1 MKVLD
6 VNSFQDGISATIKS
20 IDKHN
25 DEIKKLAESLHSF
38 LSLGDSFKGNGP
50 DAIRAFYQECH
61 IPFLLFYER
70 TLVEYRRT
78 LKTMSDAIRSV
89 EPEKKG
95 FIRESFLEQDL
106 IEGLNKIQDTT
117 IGLTDEV
124 NKVLSHI
131 QDITSIN
138 PLNDDKVIDG
148 IQSTKKRVKK
158 ITEELNEMDQEQ
170 LKELEGIEQNIA
182 ALKKYAQEMKG
193 MFSSNKMSVSDF
205 NIQQLQEMKSY
216 NKLQD
221 MISEKDWTAL
231 PVGNTGILLDVTV
244 PISSAGSLFGSVT
257 DGVAMFQTAY
267 AVVRNDFSIKLVGDK
282 YLIHG
287 GEKIGLKTNSLKIFD
302 KKYIDSQIKLG
313 NLTNIAEHIKP
324 AVAIKESIKNK
335 IGVAGIVVTTAENI
349 YINIQNHEPVTK
361 IVGDAVVD
369 TGVGVVTL
377 AGGAAV
383 SALSVSF
390 GASIL
395 LAAGIGT
402 GGTVGISYA
411 LDGLKFGKD
420 EESIS
425 DKLKVEVEKGI
436 DTAIGWF
443 EKKNE
448 ND

>member
-20 IDKHN
+20 IDNHN

-78 LKTMSDAIRSV
+78 LKSMSDAIRSV

-95 FIRESFLEQDL
+95 FIRESFLEQEL
-106 IEGLNKIQDTT
+106 IEGLNKMQDTT

-148 IQSTKKRVKK
+148 IQSTKKRVEK

-170 LKELEGIEQNIA
+170 LKELESVEQNIA
-182 ALKKYAQEMKG
+182 ALKKYAHEMKG

-231 PVGNTGILLDVTV
+231 EVLDTGILFDATA
-244 PISSAGSLFGSVT
+244 PISSAGSTFGTIT
-257 DGVAMFQTAY
+257 DSLAISETAY
-267 AVVRNDFSIKLVGDK
+267 AVIRKGS
-282 YLIHG
+282 
-287 GEKIGLKTNSLKIFD
+287 KISK
-302 KKYIDSQIKLG
+302 IDSNGYYNVTAGRGIGFKKDTGKYHKNYIESQSKLG
-313 NLTNIAEHIKP
+313 NELDISKHLKVSSAVKD
-324 AVAIKESIKNK
+324 AFKSKVGLVGVAIGTGEN
-335 IGVAGIVVTTAENI
+335 VMENI
-349 YINIQNHEPVTK
+349 NNNETKSK
-361 IVGDAVVD
+361 IVGDAAVD
-369 TGVGVVTL
+369 TAFGVATL

-383 SALSVSF
+383 SAIALGTF
-390 GASIL
+390 GAPIL
-395 LAAGIGT
+395 GAAAIGIGAT
-402 GGTVGISYA
+402 IFATYL
-411 LDGLKFGKD
+411 LDGVKFGKD
-420 EESIS
+420 EETVS
-425 DKLKVEVEKGI
+425 DKVKDGVEKGI
-436 DTAIGWF
+436 KTIAGWF
-443 EKKNE
+443 
-448 ND
+448 

>member
-6 VNSFQDGISATIKS
+6 VSSFQDGISATIKS
-20 IDKHN
+20 IDNHN

-50 DAIRAFYQECH
+50 DAIRSFYQECH

-78 LKTMSDAIRSV
+78 LKSMSDAIRSV

-106 IEGLNKIQDTT
+106 IEGLNKMQDTT

-170 LKELEGIEQNIA
+170 LKELESVEQNIA
-182 ALKKYAQEMKG
+182 ALKKYAHEMKG

-231 PVGNTGILLDVTV
+231 EVLDTGILFDATA
-244 PISSAGSLFGSVT
+244 PISSAGSFFGT
-257 DGVAMFQTAY
+257 ITETLATGQTAT
-267 AVVRNDFSIKLVGDK
+267 AVIRKGFEITSSGNTFYFK
-282 YLIHG
+282 G
-287 GEKIGLKTNSLKIFD
+287 GTAIGLKTDKLKKFD
-302 KKYIDSQIKLG
+302 ATYIDSQIERG
-313 NLTNIAEHIKP
+313 NLSNIAQHVRP
-324 AVAIKESIKNK
+324 SSAVKEAFKSK
-335 IGVAGIVVTTAENI
+335 IGLAGIAIATGENV
-349 YINIQNHEPVTK
+349 YKNINSNETPSK
-361 IVGDAVVD
+361 IVGDAAVDVGIGAGTLALGAVV
-369 TGVGVVTL
+369 GAGAVALGAPVLV
-377 AGGAAV
+377 AGGAGLIFSVV
-383 SALSVSF
+383 S
-390 GASIL
+390 
-395 LAAGIGT
+395 T
-402 GGTVGISYA
+402 YA
-411 LDGLKFGKD
+411 LDGIKIGKEEKSASDALKDG
-420 EESIS
+420 
-425 DKLKVEVEKGI
+425 VEKGI
-436 DTAIGWF
+436 KTVAGWF
-443 EKKNE
+443 K
-448 ND
+448 